1 MYCIHKVFLDVRTA
15 IDARSKTGSMLHPE
29 IHGGTTLDE
38 NSFRSA
44 LRYIRPKADEL
55 TWQAIPWQT
64 DVFEAM
70 RIVRQDHKPVLLW
83 AMKGDPLGC
92 T

>member
-64 DVFEAM
+64 DVFVA
-70 RIVRQDHKPVLLW
+70 
-83 AMKGDPLGC
+83 LGHERRPAGMYLKQRLDWP
-92 T
+92 